1 MATTIHLDSINKDVT
16 LNQYTRK
23 ISRAVQEKLLEGV
36 LVKAGIE
43 GTQETTIPA
52 INADRSEELAVKLV
66 SGLSEEEMDN
76 LSVED
81 YQTLKTAVQEMTA
94 GKKKGE

>member
-1 MATTIHLDSINKDVT
+1 MATTIHLDSINKDVA
-16 LNQYTRK
+16 LNPYTRK

-36 LVKAGIE
+36 VVEAGGE
-43 GTQETTIPA
+43 TQKTTIPA

-66 SGLSEEEMDN
+66 SGLSDEEMDN

-81 YQTLKTAVQEMTA
+81 YQTLRTAVQETAA
-94 GKKKGE
+94 GKKKE

>member
-1 MATTIHLDSINKDVT
+1 MTASIHLDSINKDVT
-16 LNQYTRK
+16 LNPYTRK

-36 LVKAGIE
+36 VVEAGGE
-43 GTQETTIPA
+43 TQKTTIPA

-66 SGLSEEEMDN
+66 SGLSDEEMDN

-81 YQTLKTAVQEMTA
+81 YQTLKAAVQDATL
-94 GKKKGE
+94 GKKKE

>member
-16 LNQYTRK
+16 LNPYTRK

-36 LVKAGIE
+36 VVEAGGE
-43 GTQETTIPA
+43 TQKTTIPA

-66 SGLSEEEMDN
+66 SGLSDEEMDN

-81 YQTLKTAVQEMTA
+81 YQTLKTAVQDTTA
-94 GKKKGE
+94 GKKKE